1 MWLTKKGY
9 QKTYGT
15 GYANFPKKNDT
26 NSDQH
31 RVLQVSTKTKPGS
44 ASRERLRVSTPCC
57 RQNIDF

>member
-9 QKTYGT
+9 QKHTALDT
-15 GYANFPKKNDT
+15 QTFQKNDT

-31 RVLQVSTKTKPGS
+31 RVLQVSTKTIPGN
-44 ASRERLRVSTPCC
+44 ASRERLRVSTPCS

>member
-9 QKTYGT
+9 QYIRHWIRKLS
-15 GYANFPKKNDT
+15 KKNDT

-31 RVLQVSTKTKPGS
+31 RVLQVSTKTIPGN